1 MFGTNLFFIALGAI
15 LKYTVS
21 WTVVG
26 IDLHTVGVILIV
38 VGCAGL
44 AVNLVLLLRTRD
56 DGMPHAQ
63 GLSNHELRHPDH
75 FLGGWRASRG

>member
-15 LKYTVS
+15 LKYAVS

-38 VGCAGL
+38 IGCVGL
-44 AVNLVLLLRTRD
+44 AVNLVLLLRSGDER
-56 DGMPHAQ
+56 MPRT
-63 GLSNHELRHPDH
+63 G
-75 FLGGWRASRG
+75 F